1 MRRGKMKS
9 CVNPMVSDQ
18 PQASQLPK
26 VIKQVVNRVGRDRL
40 INTFIFTF
48 CWSKSE
54 EIKEKSA
61 TGKNKHRIKRSRPT
75 LVVMTQSR
83 MRRDGKEIVLYSD
96 LKKTFV
102 FIKTVNQRRSKIQE
116 KIPQKKFPLKNFLNK
131 NLYFSTF
138 QIIF

>member
-40 INTFIFTF
+40 ITSFIVP
-48 CWSKSE
+48 CGWSKSE
-54 EIKEKSA
+54 ERKEKSA

-96 LKKTFV
+96 
-102 FIKTVNQRRSKIQE
+102 
-116 KIPQKKFPLKNFLNK
+116 
-131 NLYFSTF
+131 
-138 QIIF
+138 